1 MSLVRICLLSMHV
14 CDLTP
19 SSIWQASIR
28 QIRAA
33 KLEEDQLDTLVRQ
46 IAEVEFRAG
55 TEIFELNAK
64 LPPALYFVRSGQ
76 VKIVKK
82 SGEER
87 TVTAGQYFGEEYMF
101 FTSKQSKDVVPDFV
115 VVKYSATA
123 VEKTVCGVLTL
134 EEVGIVSG
142 RIQAIQDIETTK
154 NIALEDL
161 ERHRILGEGQ
171 FGVVWLVTVKSADV
185 DPYALKI
192 QFIDDPSRDDAA
204 ECIREEIKMMR
215 SVQHPCIIQVI
226 NTYEDEETI
235 SMLLSLAPGGELFDI
250 LHRQD
255 ANGWWI
261 SGLAEPIAKFYA
273 MVVADILAFMHR
285 QRYVYRDL
293 KPENILID
301 KDGYPVLTDFG
312 FGTFS
317 HPVDVSLM
325 QTVHSLFRLP

>member
-1 MSLVRICLLSMHV
+1 L
-14 CDLTP
+14 
-19 SSIWQASIR
+19 QASIR
-28 QIRAA
+28 QIKAA

-46 IAEVEFRAG
+46 IAEVEFKAG

-64 LPPALYFVRSGQ
+64 MPPALYFVRSGQ

-87 TVTAGQYFGEEYMF
+87 IITAGQHFGEEYMF
-101 FTSKQSKDVVPDFV
+101 FTSKQSKDVVPEFV

-123 VEKTVCGVLTL
+123 AEKTVCGVLTL

-154 NIALEDL
+154 NIALENLD
-161 ERHRILGEGQ
+161 RHRILGEGQ
-171 FGVVWLVTVKSADV
+171 FGVVWLVTVKTMEA

-192 QFIDDPSRDDAA
+192 QYTDDPSRDDPA

-215 SVQHPCIIQVI
+215 SVQHPFIIQVI

-235 SMLLSLAPGGELFDI
+235 SMLLSLAPGGELFDV

-261 SGLAEPIAKFYA
+261 SGLAEPIAKFYT
-273 MVVADILAFMHR
+273 MVVADTLAFMHR

-312 FGTFS
+312 FGTFDFRS
-317 HPVDVSLM
+317 SSGRYIVLQIDGISLSVS
-325 QTVHSLFRLP
+325 QTLTSTFVLR

>member
-1 MSLVRICLLSMHV
+1 M
-14 CDLTP
+14 
-19 SSIWQASIR
+19 
-28 QIRAA
+28 
-33 KLEEDQLDTLVRQ
+33 
-46 IAEVEFRAG
+46 
-55 TEIFELNAK
+55 
-64 LPPALYFVRSGQ
+64 PPALYFVRSGR

-82 SGEER
+82 NGEEKFL
-87 TVTAGQYFGEEYMF
+87 TAGQHFGEEYMF

-123 VEKTVCGVLTL
+123 TEKTVCGVLTL

-142 RIQAIQDIETTK
+142 RIQVIQDIETTK
-154 NIALEDL
+154 NIALDDL

-171 FGVVWLVTVKSADV
+171 FGVVWLVTVKSMDDA

-192 QFIDDPSRDDAA
+192 QYLDDPCRDDAA
-204 ECIREEIKMMR
+204 DCIREEIKMMR
-215 SVQHPCIIQVI
+215 SIQHPFIIQVI
-226 NTYEDEETI
+226 NTYEEEETI

-255 ANGWWI
+255 SNGWWV

-273 MVVADILAFMHR
+273 MVVSDTLAFMHR
-285 QRYVYRDL
+285 QKYVYRDL

-312 FGTFS
+312 FGTYDHVLGYLLPSAPGSLARFACRSLLIPS
-317 HPVDVSLM
+317 HLSTYVYS
-325 QTVHSLFRLP
+325 